1 MLFTLLTAS
10 PADSVPLK
18 PIPVNCELVLGFVIV
33 KFSVSGP
40 FSEVLP
46 FKLSVC
52 EIVGG
57 PITVTDAFEVFPVP
71 PLVETTCTLLFF
83 TPGIVPVTFAE
94 IVHDP
99 PGVKV
104 PLASDTDP
112 APAVA
117 VTVPPQEEPVK
128 PFGDATTSPA
138 GKMSV
143 NVIPLSVSFVL
154 GLLTANE
161 RLVVPF
167 SGIVAAPKLLVIAGG
182 LITVS
187 TAVEVFPF
195 PASLES
201 MVTLLE

>member
-1 MLFTLLTAS
+1 
-10 PADSVPLK
+10 VK
-18 PIPVNCELVLGFVIV
+18 PIPVSVIGVGFGFVIV
-33 KFSVSGP
+33 NSSVSTL
-40 FSEVLP
+40 FSETLP
-46 FKLSVC
+46 CKLSIC
-52 EIVGG
+52 AIVGG

-71 PLVETTCTLLFF
+71 PLVELTCTLLSFSPAVAPF
-83 TPGIVPVTFAE
+83 TFRE

-104 PLASDTDP
+104 PPESETDP
-112 APAVA
+112 APAVV

-128 PFGDATTSPA
+128 PFGDATISPA
-138 GKMSV
+138 GKLSA

-182 LITVS
+182 LMTVS